1 MEEGQDIERDRQ
13 RAEIFDAL
21 GHPTRIVILKALS
34 EEALGFADLK
44 KKTSIESSGQLQH
57 HLTKLGDLIKTD
69 ENGKYG
75 LSNQGKEALL
85 TVQSVE
91 NASPARKDSAKIHSR
106 LYSSKKFFQVLSILL
121 VFLLIASTAIALVEF
136 NQVQQLQNG
145 PTAKLNDAGYLD
157 SSKLFLISAYSYY
170 GKYDGQECFII
181 EATVRNDYTA
191 QQPPPMDNYPG
202 NSSGIAYF
210 GLTAKLYVKN
220 TTIQSEDLDQGA
232 PLGVPQI
239 GLGSGDTYVV
249 EIDMATSNHNID
261 NYTINLV
268 GLAGYSIP

>member
-1 MEEGQDIERDRQ
+1 L
-13 RAEIFDAL
+13 A
-21 GHPTRIVILKALS
+21 
-34 EEALGFADLK
+34 
-44 KKTSIESSGQLQH
+44 
-57 HLTKLGDLIKTD
+57 
-69 ENGKYG
+69 
-75 LSNQGKEALL
+75 
-85 TVQSVE
+85 
-91 NASPARKDSAKIHSR
+91 
-106 LYSSKKFFQVLSILL
+106 
-121 VFLLIASTAIALVEF
+121 FLLIASTAIALVEF